1 MLWITNLTVGGGG
14 AERVSADTA
23 VLLTKLWR
31 VLLVGES
38 PVAALEGNYPGCFL
52 PRELAQLQ
60 G

>member
-1 MLWITNLTVGGGG
+1 MTVGGGG

-31 VLLVGES
+31 VLSVGES
-38 PVAALEGNYPGCFL
+38 PVAALEGNYSGCFL
-52 PRELAQLQ
+52 PRELAQIQ

>member
-1 MLWITNLTVGGGG
+1 MLWITNPTVGGGG
-14 AERVSADTA
+14 AERVSADAA

-31 VLLVGES
+31 VLSVGES
-38 PVAALEGNYPGCFL
+38 PVAAPEANYPGCFL

>member
-1 MLWITNLTVGGGG
+1 MTVGGGG

-31 VLLVGES
+31 VLSVGES